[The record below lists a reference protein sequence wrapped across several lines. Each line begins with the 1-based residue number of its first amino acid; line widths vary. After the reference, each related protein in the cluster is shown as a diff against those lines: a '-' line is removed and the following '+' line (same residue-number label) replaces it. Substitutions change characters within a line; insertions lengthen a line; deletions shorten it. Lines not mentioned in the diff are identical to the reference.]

1 SYPFHDPVL
10 TDRGFISDAKVMLK
24 ACCWSGALG
33 FLAILAFSLI
43 VVQARLDGLAPSGNV
58 PALVAKS
65 LGFAAS
71 FAMLAVMTSSAA
83 STMDST
89 FASLSKFVGKDL
101 PILAG
106 RDRLKNPVLVGA
118 FAMIVMA
125 ILGNIPMLAGTDI
138 LKATTISGTMVIG
151 MAPVFLLAPLVRDR
165 SPWSFHLSFWCGMFC
180 GLGYAMGWFPESW
193 GIGDGKQAL
202 LLGVNLYGLL
212 LCTAGFLLPLALG
225 KLFRVAA
232 PSEEVSRV

>member
-1 SYPFHDPVL
+1 
-10 TDRGFISDAKVMLK
+10 MLK

-43 VVQARLDGLAPSGNV
+43 GVQARLDGLAPSGNV

-151 MAPVFLLAPLVRDR
+151 MAPVFCLHRWCVTVRR
-165 SPWSFHLSFWCGMFC
+165 GLFIFPSGAACSAASVMPWGGSRK
-180 GLGYAMGWFPESW
+180 A
-193 GIGDGKQAL
+193 
-202 LLGVNLYGLL
+202 GVSA
-212 LCTAGFLLPLALG
+212 TA
-225 KLFRVAA
+225 
-232 PSEEVSRV
+232 SRPCYSA